1 MSQPGSLRPGP
12 RASLV
17 PGRWREARAKVPA
30 TRADA
35 FDDHRPAARPPAPPI
50 RLSSAG
56 LIMGS
61 HVAIAGAAL
70 ALHPVLL
77 VGQLALADISGAW
90 LDRPR
95 HRRAQAVGAIAAAV
109 VATVAA
115 ASSSMELAVAA
126 VVGVGAAAVVLAFG
140 ALPRMVVAAA
150 IRAARR
156 SEQER
161 ADAEILRL
169 VDDARR
175 LRALGGSAEHGVQ
188 RDIGGAVAQR
198 DRLYRLLGLLERGVG
213 DVDGVAIYALDDAGT
228 TLQLIEQR
236 HRFSDDRGDTDIENY
251 ARLSLG
257 TRGVG
262 PAGLLGLSVQ
272 RKGPLRVVD
281 VEGTTVSAHRKTG
294 PAPTSALCVPL
305 LSSRGTATG
314 VIVVDRVAPSPFS
327 AADEAFVRA
336 LAAEVQDGLAMETL
350 IDDLDAERRRIDR
363 VFAAARAL
371 AGVARRV
378 DVQRVATDALAEL
391 CAGGAIVEVGP
402 MGVDHSADHSAEPG
416 RRFTVAATFGCLDA
430 LAGVS
435 DRLDPASF
443 AARALAEG
451 TPLPHVSLDR
461 ASPRPLLARDE
472 VVGPTHVGDLR
483 AIPLIVA
490 GEANGVLLVAARP
503 GEHLRQGLT
512 DAIVAIADVLALAL
526 SSAHAFDVVE
536 KKATTDGLTGVWN
549 RRTLDEKTAEAV
561 ARARRSGSALC
572 VMMTDID
579 HFKSVND
586 TWGHA
591 TGDEV
596 LKGVA
601 RSLQQAARTTDIVG
615 RLGGEEFVVVCEATD
630 LAGAAVVA
638 ERMRRALKALAFDT
652 PKGPLSITSSFGV
665 ALLLPDDTDGHS
677 TLEAADKN
685 LYKAKQAG
693 RDRVVAA

>member
-1 MSQPGSLRPGP
+1 MSQPGSLRPSP

-30 TRADA
+30 PRADA
-35 FDDHRPAARPPAPPI
+35 FDDHRPAARPPPPPI

-56 LIMGS
+56 LIMAS
-61 HVAIAGAAL
+61 HLAIAAAAL

-115 ASSSMELAVAA
+115 ANSSMGLPIAA
-126 VVGVGAAAVVLAFG
+126 VVGVGAAAVVIAFG

-156 SEQER
+156 AEQER
-161 ADAEILRL
+161 ADAEVLRL

-175 LRALGGSAEHGVQ
+175 LRALGGSGEHGVQ

-236 HRFSDDRGDTDIENY
+236 HRFSDDRADTDIENH

-257 TRGVG
+257 NRGVG

-294 PAPTSALCVPL
+294 PAPTSAMCVPL

-391 CAGGAIVEVGP
+391 CAGGAIVDVGP
-402 MGVDHSADHSAEPG
+402 MGVEHDGDHGAEPG

-435 DRLDPASF
+435 DRLDPGSF

-461 ASPRPLLARDE
+461 ASPRPLLASDE
-472 VVGPTHVGDLR
+472 SVGPSHVGDLR

-503 GEHLRQGLT
+503 GEHLRQGLI

-561 ARARRSGSALC
+561 ARARRSGSPLC

-638 ERMRRALKALAFDT
+638 ERMRRALKALAFHT

>member
-1 MSQPGSLRPGP
+1 M
-12 RASLV
+12 ASHL
-17 PGRWREARAKVPA
+17 
-30 TRADA
+30 
-35 FDDHRPAARPPAPPI
+35 
-50 RLSSAG
+50 
-56 LIMGS
+56 
-61 HVAIAGAAL
+61 AIAGAAL

-109 VATVAA
+109 VATVATA
-115 ASSSMELAVAA
+115 NSSMGLPIAA

-156 SEQER
+156 AEQER
-161 ADAEILRL
+161 ADAEVLRL

-236 HRFSDDRGDTDIENY
+236 HRFSDDRADTDIENH

-257 TRGVG
+257 NRGVG

-305 LSSRGTATG
+305 LSSRGAATG

-391 CAGGAIVEVGP
+391 CAGGAIVDVGP
-402 MGVDHSADHSAEPG
+402 MGVDHGGDHSAEPG

-435 DRLDPASF
+435 DRLDPGSF

-461 ASPRPLLARDE
+461 ASPRPLLAIDE
-472 VVGPTHVGDLR
+472 SVGPSHVGDLR

-503 GEHLRQGLT
+503 GEHLRQGLI

-561 ARARRSGSALC
+561 ARARRSGSPLC

>member
-1 MSQPGSLRPGP
+1 MTPPPGQARSPGRSLP
-12 RASLV
+12 
-17 PGRWREARAKVPA
+17 PGRWREARPKRPPA
-30 TRADA
+30 RADA
-35 FDDHRPAARPPAPPI
+35 FDDHRPTPRPPAKMTIPV
-50 RLSSAG
+50 SAAAV
-56 LIMGS
+56 IV
-61 HVAIAGAAL
+61 VAHLVIAGAAAL
-70 ALHPVLL
+70 LHPVLL
-77 VGQLALADISGAW
+77 VGQLALAVVSGAW
-90 LDRPR
+90 LDRRR
-95 HRRAQAVGAIAAAV
+95 HRRAQAVGA
-109 VATVAA
+109 VAA
-115 ASSSMELAVAA
+115 ALAAGSASLDVVAAIAIGAAVAVV
-126 VVGVGAAAVVLAFG
+126 VVGFG
-140 ALPRMVVAAA
+140 ALPRLVVSSA

-156 SEQER
+156 AEQER
-161 ADAEILRL
+161 ADGEVLRL

-175 LRALGGSAEHGVQ
+175 LRALGGRHDGSSDEDGVR
-188 RDIGGAVAQR
+188 RDIGGAVTQR
-198 DRLYRLLGLLERGVG
+198 DRLYRLLGLVERGVG
-213 DVDGVAIYALDDAGT
+213 DVDGVALYALDASGT
-228 TLQLIEQR
+228 ALTLIEQR
-236 HRFSDDRGDTDIENY
+236 HRFADDGSDVDIENHP
-251 ARLSLG
+251 RLALG
-257 TRGVG
+257 SRGVG

-281 VEGTTVSAHRKTG
+281 VEGNTVCAHRKTG
-294 PAPTSALCVPL
+294 PAPRSALCVPL

-314 VIVVDRVAPSPFS
+314 VIVVDRVAPAPFS

-350 IDDLDAERRRIDR
+350 IEDLDAERRRIDR

-371 AGVARRV
+371 AGVARRA

-391 CAGGAIVEVGP
+391 CAGAAIVDVTDGS
-402 MGVDHSADHSAEPG
+402 GD
-416 RRFTVAATFGCLDA
+416 RRFAVAAAFGVLEP

-435 DRLDPASF
+435 DRLEPTSF
-443 AARALAEG
+443 AARALDEG
-451 TPLPHVSLDR
+451 VPLPHVSLDK
-461 ASPRPLLARDE
+461 ASPRPLLASDE
-472 VVGPTHVGDLR
+472 ALGPAAVGDLR
-483 AIPLIVA
+483 AIPLLVA
-490 GEANGVLLVAARP
+490 GAANGVLIVAARP
-503 GEHLRQGLT
+503 GERLRQGMV
-512 DAIVAIADVLALAL
+512 DAVVAIADVLALAL
-526 SSAHAFDVVE
+526 SSANAFDVVE

-561 ARARRSGSALC
+561 ARCRRSGGPLC
-572 VMMTDID
+572 VIMTDVD

-601 RSLQQAARTTDIVG
+601 RSLQQGARTTDIVG

-630 LAGAAVVA
+630 LAGAAIVA
-638 ERMRRALKALAFDT
+638 ERMRQALKALAFHT